1 VVELRRIDPATHRV
15 MPSTRTLNLTLSY
28 RLLIVFLLLLLSTHV
43 QSKQS
48 RGFLFSTNR
57 GEVLCT
63 VRIRLPRQL
72 EAEQHSRMST
82 PSSTSVK
89 ASSEGLCYMYTK
101 ATTRSQDLCLPHT
114 GRCTQVNLHRIMGAS
129 SSPTTPSR
137 LQEHHM
143 TSKLE
148 AFLLVAHQQSTKEA
162 SRSLLCAH
170 INVREDCFNYLCT
183 TLCVV
188 TTRRLD
194 CTGSTAPITCIQT
207 RRLAARLLVGRS
219 HWLS

>member
-1 VVELRRIDPATHRV
+1 
-15 MPSTRTLNLTLSY
+15 
-28 RLLIVFLLLLLSTHV
+28 
-43 QSKQS
+43 
-48 RGFLFSTNR
+48 
-57 GEVLCT
+57 
-63 VRIRLPRQL
+63 LPRQL

-101 ATTRSQDLCLPHT
+101 STTRSQDLCLPHT

-170 INVREDCFNYLCT
+170 SNVREDFFNYLCT

-194 CTGSTAPITCIQT
+194 CTGSTAPIPCIQT